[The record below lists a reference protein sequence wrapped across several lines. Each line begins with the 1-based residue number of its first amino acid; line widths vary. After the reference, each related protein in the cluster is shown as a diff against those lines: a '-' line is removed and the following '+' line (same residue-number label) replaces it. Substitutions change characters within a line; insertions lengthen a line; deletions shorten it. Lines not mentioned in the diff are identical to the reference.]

1 MKKIFT
7 LTVLALFMSL
17 SAMADWSLGNLAYN
31 IKEGATVRMSKVMK
45 SGIKVTF
52 PEVTDNTYSDVTMS
66 AVLIPETGDEILLE
80 GVAGT
85 YKDGVVF
92 KDFGELQNDMKYTFK
107 QIAFN
112 QLHYTFI
119 FYIPSKK
126 FYQNL
131 VIKGVEVFR

>member
-52 PEVTDNTYSDVTMS
+52 PEVTENQYSDVTMS
-66 AVLIPETGDEILLE
+66 AVLTPETGDAILLE

-107 QIAFN
+107 VTDSVCVAV
-112 QLHYTFI
+112 T
-119 FYIPSKK
+119 
-126 FYQNL
+126 
-131 VIKGVEVFR
+131 E

>member
-52 PEVTDNTYSDVTMS
+52 PQVT
-66 AVLIPETGDEILLE
+66 E
-80 GVAGT
+80 
-85 YKDGVVF
+85 
-92 KDFGELQNDMKYTFK
+92 
-107 QIAFN
+107 N
-112 QLHYTFI
+112 Q
-119 FYIPSKK
+119 
-126 FYQNL
+126 
-131 VIKGVEVFR
+131 

>member
-31 IKEGATVRMSKVMK
+31 IQEGATVRMSKVMK

-52 PEVTDNTYSDVTMS
+52 PEVTDNKQLDVTMS
-66 AVLIPETGDEILLE
+66 AVLTPETGDAILLE

-107 QIAFN
+107 VTEFIA
-112 QLHYTFI
+112 
-119 FYIPSKK
+119 
-126 FYQNL
+126 
-131 VIKGVEVFR
+131 GEGEE